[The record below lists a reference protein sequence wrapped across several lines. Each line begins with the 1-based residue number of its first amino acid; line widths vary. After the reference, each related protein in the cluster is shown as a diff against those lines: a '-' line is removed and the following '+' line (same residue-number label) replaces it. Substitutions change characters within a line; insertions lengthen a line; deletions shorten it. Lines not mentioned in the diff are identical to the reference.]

1 MAGWAKLKIIVRDH
15 WREIWQKLNAPEV
28 PQDVLDALIRAYS
41 SPDRFYHNLMH
52 IEDCLS
58 IFGQAKHLAA
68 HPEEVELAI
77 WFHDSVY
84 DTRRNDNEQESAELA
99 SSVIRQAGL
108 SEDIAER
115 ISLAILATR
124 HNTEVI
130 DRDAQMLV
138 DVDLSI
144 LGRDKAIFWL
154 YEENI
159 RKEYAW
165 VPAIIFRQ
173 ERMEI
178 LHRLLDRQH
187 IYYCEIYREMFE
199 ERARVNINQAIARL
213 ADTTNTI

>member
-1 MAGWAKLKIIVRDH
+1 MRDH
-15 WREIWQKLNAPEV
+15 WREIWQKLNAPDA
-28 PQDVLDALIRAYS
+28 PQDVLDALTRTYS

-68 HPEEVELAI
+68 HPQEVELAI

-84 DTRRNDNEQESAELA
+84 DTRRNDNEQKSAELA

-124 HNTEVI
+124 HNTEVG
-130 DRDAQMLV
+130 DRDAQMVV
-138 DVDLSI
+138 DVDLAI

-165 VPAIIFRQ
+165 VPASIFGQ
-173 ERMEI
+173 KRMEI

-213 ADTTNTI
+213 ADTTNTV